1 MKVTVRKFDAGIF
14 ASVKELTKS
23 QVLVGVPDANAPRN
37 ADEEEAKKG
46 EPINN
51 ATIGYIM
58 EFGAPNANIPARPH
72 LMPGISDAKDSIA
85 DQLKKGAQQALAGK
99 AGAADIALN
108 KVGLIASSAVK
119 ARITEGPFT
128 PLAETTLRA
137 RRARGRTG
145 EKPLLDTGQYRN
157 SQTYVIRPKG
167 K

>member
-1 MKVTVRKFDAGIF
+1 MKVTVRKFDAGVF

-23 QVLVGVPDANAPRN
+23 QVLVGVPGANTPRN

-72 LMPGISDAKDSIA
+72 LMPGISDAKDTIA

-157 SQTYVIRPKG
+157 AQTYVIRPKG